1 MPHLKGDYAEFCSQI
16 DGLIDLCANIAPLS
30 PHHKKAIAEIALLRA
45 FDLMQGVF
53 QTTATKLI
61 CGASY
66 LDGSM
71 AGVLLPAYSRT
82 IALTN
87 MSVHARARPKNR
99 LRWSKAS
106 EINDNCKF
114 VIQPAEHFLTTLTF
128 HSLLID
134 EMRNV
139 RNRIA
144 HNNADSR
151 AKYQSVVKRH
161 YGAEMK
167 HIAPGTLLLSDRFAP
182 RLINQYLAQSKVLV
196 KQILKG

>member
-1 MPHLKGDYAEFCSQI
+1 MPRLKGDYAEFCSQI
-16 DGLIDLCANIAPLS
+16 DGLIDLCANIIPLS
-30 PHHKKAIAEIALLRA
+30 PHHRKAVAEIALLRA
-45 FDLMQGVF
+45 FDLLQGVF
-53 QTTATKLI
+53 QTTATKLV

-71 AGVLLPAYSRT
+71 ANVLLQARSQT
-82 IALTN
+82 TALTN
-87 MSVHARARPKNR
+87 MSTHGRARPKHR
-99 LRWSKAS
+99 LRWSQVS
-106 EINDNCKF
+106 EIKDNCKF
-114 VIQPAEHFLTTLTF
+114 VVQTTEHFLTTLTF
-128 HSLLID
+128 HSSIID

-151 AKYQSVVKRH
+151 TKYQVVVRRH

-167 HIAPGTLLLSDRFAP
+167 HISPGTLLLSDRFIP

-196 KQILKG
+196 KQMLKG